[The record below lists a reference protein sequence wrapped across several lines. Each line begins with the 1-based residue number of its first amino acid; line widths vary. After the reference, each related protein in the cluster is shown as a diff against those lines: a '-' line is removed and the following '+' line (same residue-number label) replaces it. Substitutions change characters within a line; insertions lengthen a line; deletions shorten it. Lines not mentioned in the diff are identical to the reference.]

1 MTAPPPEGALG
12 FGSVLVIERSTLEGR
27 GVPRAE
33 LFALEDDV
41 LPTRTVS
48 RETEMLWLFYDET
61 PGELDLEEGVH
72 DPANH
77 ETGALAPSRA
87 LRISGTEPEWEELD
101 ADAWPE
107 WVRPF
112 FLRLPCRTVVQT
124 RKHTFADRLSEFQP
138 NDGRLP
144 AMTLLVALDD
154 TRALVASAVG
164 RFYRLDWPPG
174 GALIL
179 TPVETATTNYHLGG
193 FKSGDVLYLGGTG
206 TRVAKAP
213 VAPLLTDTPRLEFGE
228 ELVLADRPDTI
239 DHAVVSIS
247 GDPSGVT
254 DLFFMTESTE
264 VYHLGPS
271 GTKALGAMDA
281 RRPPFIAEVD
291 RELRPRQ
298 VAWVGAGEAV
308 AAWFHD
314 GQSVGEPGPVLVSAG
329 GIHTPLSFPSLT
341 DDILA
346 FSSSAV
352 FRAEHGLFAARTTF
366 EGGGLRSEIFRKAT
380 PAAEWVSFAL
390 VDYAVVDMVPSRSA
404 VFATG
409 GYFFAGNW
417 FGTVMR
423 AQRGFRFQDVTEA
436 DRCLGLR
443 PHGRQRLVI
452 RLGPKRMVSTGTT
465 GKLDPEWIF
474 THEE

>member
-154 TRALVASAVG
+154 TRALVA
-164 RFYRLDWPPG
+164 RDR
-174 GALIL
+174 
-179 TPVETATTNYHLGG
+179 
-193 FKSGDVLYLGGTG
+193 KS
-206 TRVAKAP
+206 
-213 VAPLLTDTPRLEFGE
+213 
-228 ELVLADRPDTI
+228 
-239 DHAVVSIS
+239 VV
-247 GDPSGVT
+247 
-254 DLFFMTESTE
+254 
-264 VYHLGPS
+264 
-271 GTKALGAMDA
+271 
-281 RRPPFIAEVD
+281 
-291 RELRPRQ
+291 
-298 VAWVGAGEAV
+298 
-308 AAWFHD
+308 
-314 GQSVGEPGPVLVSAG
+314 
-329 GIHTPLSFPSLT
+329 
-341 DDILA
+341 
-346 FSSSAV
+346 
-352 FRAEHGLFAARTTF
+352 
-366 EGGGLRSEIFRKAT
+366 
-380 PAAEWVSFAL
+380 
-390 VDYAVVDMVPSRSA
+390 
-404 VFATG
+404 
-409 GYFFAGNW
+409 
-417 FGTVMR
+417 
-423 AQRGFRFQDVTEA
+423 
-436 DRCLGLR
+436 
-443 PHGRQRLVI
+443 
-452 RLGPKRMVSTGTT
+452 
-465 GKLDPEWIF
+465 
-474 THEE
+474 